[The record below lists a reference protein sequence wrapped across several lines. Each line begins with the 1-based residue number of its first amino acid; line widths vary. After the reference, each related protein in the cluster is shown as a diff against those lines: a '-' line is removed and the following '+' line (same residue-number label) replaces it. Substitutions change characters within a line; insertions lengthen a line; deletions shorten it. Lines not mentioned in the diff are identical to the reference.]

1 MSYFNQI
8 VITTLAI
15 FLCLGQCRALRS
27 SDGGGSQKF
36 GLFMVRSP
44 ETIIAPIGDE
54 VVFECATSV
63 PPDSI
68 TWRFLPQSA
77 LKDPRRRF
85 VQILGNRVRETAALP
100 LECPPSTN

>member
-1 MSYFNQI
+1 MNYFNQI
-8 VITTLAI
+8 VITLAI
-15 FLCLGQCRALRS
+15 TLCLGQCSALRS
-27 SDGGGSQKF
+27 ADQGSSQKF

-77 LKDPRRRF
+77 LKDPRRKF
-85 VQILGNRVRETAALP
+85 VQILGNRVRKTTALP
-100 LECPPSTN
+100 LECPQ